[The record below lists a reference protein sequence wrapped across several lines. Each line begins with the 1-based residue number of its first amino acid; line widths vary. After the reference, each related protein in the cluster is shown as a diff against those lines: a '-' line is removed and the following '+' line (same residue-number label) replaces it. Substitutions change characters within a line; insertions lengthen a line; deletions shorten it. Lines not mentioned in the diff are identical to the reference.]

1 MEIKEGMKEK
11 IKKNEKKYLIS
22 KAYGNS
28 DKYKKI

>member
-1 MEIKEGMKEK
+1 VEHYGMGFKE